1 MNTSEKLQTT
11 RTYLNM
17 ASDIDLKKLK
27 VAIEW
32 IGKLANGVNPI
43 DGSILS
49 DNNIVNNVHIS
60 RCLFYVSNTLEEII
74 QKKPSSKK
82 QKKQE
87 FQLTQE
93 IAENVYI
100 AETTG
105 IAMFVREI
113 NMAVPEDMRPLAIS
127 KVTEWLV
134 SVGYLEE
141 RVRSDGRKYK
151 APTEL
156 GTSIGITSEWK
167 EGLQGL
173 YLSVSYDANAQHFIL
188 ENLFK

>member
-1 MNTSEKLQTT
+1 
-11 RTYLNM
+11 M
-17 ASDIDLKKLK
+17 ASEIDLKRLK
-27 VAIEW
+27 IAIEW

-43 DGSILS
+43 DDSTLS
-49 DNNIVNNVHIS
+49 DNDIVNNVHIS
-60 RCLFYVSNTLEEII
+60 RCLFYVSDTLEEII
-74 QKKPSSKK
+74 NKKPSSKK

-113 NMAVPEDMRPLAIS
+113 NMVIPEDMRSLAIS

-167 EGLQGL
+167 EGLQGR

>member
-1 MNTSEKLQTT
+1 MI
-11 RTYLNM
+11 
-17 ASDIDLKKLK
+17 SDIDLKKLK

-32 IGKLANGVNPI
+32 IDKLANGVNPI
-43 DGSILS
+43 NGSTLS
-49 DNNIVNNVHIS
+49 DNDIVNNVHIS
-60 RCLFYVSNTLEEII
+60 RCLFYVSNILEEIVK
-74 QKKPSSKK
+74 KKPSSKK

-93 IAENVYI
+93 IAENVHI
-100 AETTG
+100 TETTG

-113 NMAVPEDMRPLAIS
+113 NRVIPEDMKPWAIS
-127 KVTEWLV
+127 KVTAWLM

-167 EGLQGL
+167 EGLQGR
-173 YLSVSYDANAQHFIL
+173 YLAVSYDTNAKLFIL